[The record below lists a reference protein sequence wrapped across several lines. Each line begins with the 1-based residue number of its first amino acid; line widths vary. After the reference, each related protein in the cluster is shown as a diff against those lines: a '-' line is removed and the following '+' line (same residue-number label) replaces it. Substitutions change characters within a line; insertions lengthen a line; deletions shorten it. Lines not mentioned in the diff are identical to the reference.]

1 MKPAE
6 IRELSDDKVRAEL
19 DEARENY
26 FKLRFQFS
34 TGQLTDYNQLKS
46 ARKEIA
52 RLATI
57 LRERQLGAE
66 DMKESAT

>member
-1 MKPAE
+1 MKAAE
-6 IRELSDDKVRAEL
+6 IRELSDDKLGTEL

-34 TGQLTDYNQLKS
+34 TGQLTDYNQLKI
-46 ARKEIA
+46 ARKDIA

-57 LRERQLGAE
+57 VRERQLEAK
-66 DMKESAT
+66 MKDSAS

>member
-6 IRELSDDKVRAEL
+6 IRELSDDKLRAEL

-34 TGQLTDYNQLKS
+34 TGQLTDYNQLKI
-46 ARKEIA
+46 ARREIA
-52 RLATI
+52 RMATV
-57 LRERQLGAE
+57 LRERQLEAKQ
-66 DMKESAT
+66 KESAS

>member
-1 MKPAE
+1 MKAEE
-6 IRELSDDKVRAEL
+6 IRELSDEQLMREL

-34 TGQLTDYNQLKS
+34 TGQLTDFNQLKI
-46 ARKEIA
+46 ARKDIA

-57 LRERQLGAE
+57 LRERQLE
-66 DMKESAT
+66 TEKMKDSAT

>member
-6 IRELSDDKVRAEL
+6 IREFSDERLKSEL

-26 FKLRFQFS
+26 FKLRFQLS
-34 TGQLTDYNQLKS
+34 TGQLTDYNQLRT

-52 RLATI
+52 RFATI
-57 LRERQLGAE
+57 LRERQLEAE
-66 DMKESAT
+66 EMKESAS

>member
-1 MKPAE
+1 MKAEE
-6 IRELSDDKVRAEL
+6 IRELSDDQLRAEL

-34 TGQLTDYNQLKS
+34 TGQLTDFNQLKI
-46 ARKEIA
+46 ARKDIA

-57 LRERQLGAE
+57 LRERQLE
-66 DMKESAT
+66 TEKMKDSAT

>member
-1 MKPAE
+1 MKAAE
-6 IRELSDDKVRAEL
+6 IRELSDDKLKAEL

-34 TGQLTDYNQLKS
+34 TGQLTDYNQLQT
-46 ARKEIA
+46 ARRDIA

-57 LRERQLGAE
+57 VSERQLEEKTKG
-66 DMKESAT
+66 SAS

>member
-1 MKPAE
+1 MKPAD
-6 IRELSDDKVRAEL
+6 IRELSDVKLRAEL

-46 ARKEIA
+46 ARREIA
-52 RLATI
+52 RMATI
-57 LRERQLGAE
+57 LRERQLEAKQ
-66 DMKESAT
+66 KESAS

>member
-1 MKPAE
+1 MKPAD
-6 IRELSDDKVRAEL
+6 IRELSDDKLRAEL

-46 ARKEIA
+46 ARREIA
-52 RLATI
+52 RMATI
-57 LRERQLGAE
+57 LRERQLEAKQ
-66 DMKESAT
+66 KESAS